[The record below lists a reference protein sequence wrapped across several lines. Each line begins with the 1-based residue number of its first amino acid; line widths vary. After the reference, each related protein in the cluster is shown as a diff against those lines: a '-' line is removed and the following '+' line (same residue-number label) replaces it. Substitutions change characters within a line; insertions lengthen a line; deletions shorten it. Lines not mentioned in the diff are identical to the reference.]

1 MNIEIEQITSD
12 IKNIVPTLNVIIE
25 NDNSIIF
32 IENKLVFSNQGP
44 MSEKVIICFAH
55 LACLSLN
62 SNFYVDY
69 KKE

>member
-25 NDNSIIF
+25 NDNSMIF

-44 MSEKVIICFAH
+44 MSEKVIICFLCGLQKGIILGVNYEKH
-55 LACLSLN
+55 
-62 SNFYVDY
+62 
-69 KKE
+69 K